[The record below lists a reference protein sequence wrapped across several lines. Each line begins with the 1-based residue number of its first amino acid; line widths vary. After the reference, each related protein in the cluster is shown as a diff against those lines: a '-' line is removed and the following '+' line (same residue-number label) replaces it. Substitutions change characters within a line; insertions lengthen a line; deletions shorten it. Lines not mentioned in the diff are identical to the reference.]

1 MYTQVTQLNIQS
13 ELISKVTGMLIDL
26 EILELDEIIEMLS
39 DNNIL
44 QERIN
49 EAVDILLE
57 EDDDASEQD

>member
-1 MYTQVTQLNIQS
+1 
-13 ELISKVTGMLIDL
+13 MLIDL

-49 EAVDILLE
+49 EAVEIL
-57 EDDDASEQD
+57 